1 MSEFYLESHE
11 WARVEGD
18 LVVVGLSPFA
28 AGEVGEI
35 IHIELP
41 AVGDTLSK
49 GEPMGEIE
57 SVKSVN
63 DIYSPIDGEVI
74 EVNEALADAP
84 ELVNNDALAAGWFLK
99 VKASADDTHRGLMDS
114 AAYDA
119 HIRS

>member
-18 LVVVGLSPFA
+18 IVVVGLSPFA
-28 AGEVGEI
+28 ADEVGEI

-41 AVGDTLSK
+41 AAGDSLSK
-49 GEPMGEIE
+49 GEAMGEIE

-63 DIYSPIDGEVI
+63 DIYSPIDGEVV
-74 EVNEALADAP
+74 EVNEALVDAP
-84 ELVNNDALAAGWFLK
+84 ELVNSDALGAGWFLK
-99 VKASADDTHRGLMDS
+99 VKASADNVTAGLLD
-114 AAYDA
+114 AASYDA